1 MKNITSITNLLI
13 AMKYLCQQG
22 HLTSTSYSDHLL
34 FEKIEDDLDNEI
46 DLLKETSIFTFGT
59 TIIASCAD
67 ALKESSNYI
76 QAVEKDAS
84 TEQCLSYILEII
96 NKIITETEIF
106 NTENEKETLLKSIVE
121 DTCKELMRKGYL
133 IEQRLKK

>member
-1 MKNITSITNLLI
+1 MKNVNQITNLLT

-34 FEKIEDDLDNEI
+34 FERLEDDLDNEI
-46 DLLKETSIFTFGT
+46 DLLKETTIFTFGNDL
-59 TIIASCAD
+59 IASCAD
-67 ALKESSNYI
+67 TLKESSAYI
-76 QAVEKDAS
+76 QSVEKNAS
-84 TEQCLSYILEII
+84 TKQCLSYILEII
-96 NKIITETEIF
+96 NKVITETEIF
-106 NTENEKETLLKSIVE
+106 TSENEKESLLKSIIE

>member
-1 MKNITSITNLLI
+1 MKNVNQITNLLI

-22 HLTSTSYSDHLL
+22 HLTSVSYSDHLL
-34 FEKIEDDLDNEI
+34 FEKLESDIDEHI
-46 DLLKETSIFTFGT
+46 DLLKEITIFAFGKT
-59 TIIASCAD
+59 DIASCAD
-67 ALKESSNYI
+67 TLKESSAYI

-84 TEQCLSYILEII
+84 AEQCLSYVLEII
-96 NKIITETEIF
+96 NKVITETEIF
-106 NTENEKETLLKSIVE
+106 TSENEKESLLKSIIE